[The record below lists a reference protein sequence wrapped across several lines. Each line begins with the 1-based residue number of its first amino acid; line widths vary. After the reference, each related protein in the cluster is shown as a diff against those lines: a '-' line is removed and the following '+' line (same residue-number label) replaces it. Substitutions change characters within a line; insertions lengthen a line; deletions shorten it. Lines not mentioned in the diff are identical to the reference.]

1 VSQAFGILVVLLA
14 PLTVAMAAWFGHVV
28 LRGTRVSEL
37 RQKWIDDQRADLATV
52 VSRAHVLIE
61 LAKAGSDLNEMRAE
75 VLGELEAAAYR
86 IKLRENPIKPEWTDV
101 IDRVERI
108 RDHVRGLDEVGTSL
122 SSLSGAIIPSAR
134 HRLKR
139 EWTLVRDGETSYQ
152 IASRRYWWLVGLFAV
167 VALAIMILGVIV
179 GDETKAPPV
188 PTQLDSNCVAGCY
201 LRLR

>member
-1 VSQAFGILVVLLA
+1 MSQPFGILVVLLA

-28 LRGTRVSEL
+28 LRGTRISEM

-52 VSRAHVLIE
+52 VSRAHVLVE
-61 LAKAGSDLNEMRAE
+61 LAKAGSDLNETRAE
-75 VLGELEAAAYR
+75 ALGELEAAAYR

-101 IDRVERI
+101 IDRVDWI
-108 RDHVRGLDEVGTSL
+108 RDHVRNPDEVGTAL

-134 HRLKR
+134 HRLKQ

-152 IASRRYWWLVGLFAV
+152 IASHRYWWLVGLFAI
-167 VALAIMILGVIV
+167 VALAIIVLGAIA
-179 GDETKAPPV
+179 GNETKAAPLPA
-188 PTQLDSNCVAGCY
+188 QLDAKCMAGCY